1 MIDFLSSS
9 CDNFIV
15 MGDFNS
21 QTTDSIMKDFM
32 EANGF
37 INLIKIALMQI

>member
-1 MIDFLSSS
+1 
-9 CDNFIV
+9 

-37 INLIKIALMQI
+37 INLIKIVLMQIWKSVSILVFIWE